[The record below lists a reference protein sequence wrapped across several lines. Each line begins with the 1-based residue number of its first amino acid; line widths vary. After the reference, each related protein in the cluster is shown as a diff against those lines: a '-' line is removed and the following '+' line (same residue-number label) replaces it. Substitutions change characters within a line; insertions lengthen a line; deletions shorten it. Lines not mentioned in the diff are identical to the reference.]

1 MTGNLRRKDDLEDLE
16 MDTIIIIIII
26 IIIK

>member
-26 IIIK
+26 IIK